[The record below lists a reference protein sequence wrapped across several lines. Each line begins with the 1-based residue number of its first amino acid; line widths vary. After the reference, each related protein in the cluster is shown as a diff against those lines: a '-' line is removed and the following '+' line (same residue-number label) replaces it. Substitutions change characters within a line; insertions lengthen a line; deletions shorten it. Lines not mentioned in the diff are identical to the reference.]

1 MSKNHIRNRKLVRPY
16 LTDLVVKLAPKVGA
30 KTIIEPE
37 WGVAGQIIYPN
48 GLVRSLRLYS
58 LDLNNVASADIARD
72 KGYAKFFI
80 KKRGYPVAEGQ
91 TVFEKNW
98 AKTVDSRR
106 DMAYALNYA
115 KKLGYP
121 VIAKPNSQSQG
132 SGVQLVWSAKEL
144 RGALLEIFR
153 SDRVALIERY
163 LPGKDYRI
171 VVLDGKIISA
181 YERLPLSVTG
191 DGQHSILWLL
201 KQKQKNFI
209 KQGRDTKINFH
220 DRRIIKKLKRQGYS
234 FNRLLLKNKKMF
246 LLANANLSTGGEALD
261 VTGSIPHG
269 FHKIAARLT
278 REMGLRLAGVDIM
291 ICRGDIMADPKKCS
305 YYIIEINA
313 APGLD
318 HYVTTGPA
326 QKKIVETMYLKILK
340 ALGKRD

>member
-1 MSKNHIRNRKLVRPY
+1 LVRPY

-58 LDLNNVASADIARD
+58 LDLNHIASADIARD

-80 KKRGYPVAEGQ
+80 KKRDYPVAEGQ

-98 AKTVDSRR
+98 AKTVNSQRN
-106 DMAYALNYA
+106 MAYALNYA
-115 KKLGYP
+115 NKLGYP

-234 FNRLLLKNKKMF
+234 FNRLLLKNQKIF
-246 LLANANLSTGGEALD
+246 LLVNANLSTGGEALD
-261 VTGSIPHG
+261 VTGAIHPG
-269 FHKIAARLT
+269 FHKIAAKLT
-278 REMGLRLAGVDIM
+278 REMGLRIAGVDIM
-291 ICRGDIMADPKKCS
+291 IRKGDITLDPIKCD

-313 APGLD
+313 TPGLD

-326 QKKIVETMYLKILK
+326 QRKIVETMYLKILK